1 MVKKGGTTSYKQT
14 KHGILPRH
22 EVLKLEVLGTKKG
35 LVFLNQTIKTNNKLT
50 PNFIKQIHKIS
61 FSEILMQD
69 AGKFRTV
76 QVTYSGKEAPHFSR
90 ISEMMKVLCD
100 DTEFAISRLPKST
113 DEIFIERVVELLAH
127 FQHRFVLIHPFVD
140 YNGRTARMFTSYILI
155 RLSLPIIEIKAEK
168 GKERREYVR
177 SLQKADKSDYKDLEN
192 IISKALNESLIKT
205 IRE

>member
-1 MVKKGGTTSYKQT
+1 
-14 KHGILPRH
+14 
-22 EVLKLEVLGTKKG
+22 
-35 LVFLNQTIKTNNKLT
+35 
-50 PNFIKQIHKIS
+50 
-61 FSEILMQD
+61 
-69 AGKFRTV
+69 
-76 QVTYSGKEAPHFSR
+76 
-90 ISEMMKVLCD
+90 MMKVLCD

-177 SLQKADKSDYKDLEN
+177 SLQKADKSDYKDLDN